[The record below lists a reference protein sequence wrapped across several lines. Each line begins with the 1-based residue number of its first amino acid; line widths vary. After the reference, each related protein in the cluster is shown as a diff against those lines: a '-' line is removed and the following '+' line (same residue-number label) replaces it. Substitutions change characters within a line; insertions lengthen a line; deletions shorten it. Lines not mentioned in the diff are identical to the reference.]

1 MNNSHPAAEKDKF
14 LDETATAEML
24 KISVHTLRGH
34 RHTRRGLPF
43 YKLGRSV
50 RYKMSD
56 ILEHM
61 SGLRVETR

>member
-1 MNNSHPAAEKDKF
+1 MNPQAEERERF
-14 LDETATAEML
+14 LDENGTAEML
-24 KISVHTLRGH
+24 KISIHTLRGN
-34 RHTRRGLPF
+34 RHNRRGLPF